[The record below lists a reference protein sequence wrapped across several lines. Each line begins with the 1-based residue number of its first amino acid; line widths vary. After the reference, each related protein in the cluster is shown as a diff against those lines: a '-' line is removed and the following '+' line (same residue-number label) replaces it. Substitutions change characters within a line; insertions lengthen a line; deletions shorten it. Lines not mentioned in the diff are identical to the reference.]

1 MNELSKQ
8 NQEYLAEEIITFC
21 EKWGMWKDV
30 SIHFKDLCYA
40 DRYYKDDKAKELF
53 EEVGGKLN
61 PRCYCYKTDEEL
73 NENSAFKIKYDST
86 LAEVFGMGVYEM
98 DWDDISLEGKL
109 YIARNTN
116 VLEENGYDEDD
127 YKVYLDKT
135 EFDSYEEYKDMLLE
149 ENDKEF
155 IKFLETVSLGFIN
168 LDVKVADHI
177 EEEFVEIL
185 DRYGLWYEPQ
195 DVCELNCYY
204 SDDFDDKKVKPA
216 EWVIT
221 KFAPKISYKKKEE
234 LSKELFNDV
243 VVFFESEPGAMGPS
257 YIFTILPAKSIHKCR
272 YCLSI
277 NIHLPQLT

>member
-1 MNELSKQ
+1 MSELSRQ
-8 NQEYLAEEIITFC
+8 NQDYLVEEIIAFC

-40 DRYYKDDKAKELF
+40 DRYYKDDEAKELF

-73 NENSAFKIKYDST
+73 NENSAFKMKYDSS

-135 EFDSYEEYKDMLLE
+135 EFDSYEEYKEMILE

-155 IKFLETVSLGFIN
+155 IKFLETVSLGVIN

-204 SDDFDDKKVKPA
+204 SDDFDNEKVKLS
-216 EWVIT
+216 EWVVS
-221 KFAPKISYKKKEE
+221 KFERRIM
-234 LSKELFNDV
+234 L
-243 VVFFESEPGAMGPS
+243 
-257 YIFTILPAKSIHKCR
+257 
-272 YCLSI
+272 
-277 NIHLPQLT
+277 

>member
-1 MNELSKQ
+1 MSELSRQ
-8 NQEYLAEEIITFC
+8 NQDYLVEEIIAFC

-40 DRYYKDDKAKELF
+40 DRYYKDDEAKELF

-61 PRCYCYKTDEEL
+61 PRCYCYKTDVKL
-73 NENSAFKIKYDST
+73 KENSAFKMLFDST
-86 LAEVFGMGVYEM
+86 LAEVFCMGVYEM

-155 IKFLETVSLGFIN
+155 INFLETVSLGFIN

-177 EEEFVEIL
+177 EEEFVAIL

-204 SDDFDDKKVKPA
+204 SDDFDNEKVKLS
-216 EWVIT
+216 EWVVS
-221 KFAPKISYKKKEE
+221 KFERRIMP
-234 LSKELFNDV
+234 
-243 VVFFESEPGAMGPS
+243 
-257 YIFTILPAKSIHKCR
+257 
-272 YCLSI
+272 
-277 NIHLPQLT
+277 

>member
-1 MNELSKQ
+1 M
-8 NQEYLAEEIITFC
+8 
-21 EKWGMWKDV
+21 
-30 SIHFKDLCYA
+30 
-40 DRYYKDDKAKELF
+40 
-53 EEVGGKLN
+53 
-61 PRCYCYKTDEEL
+61 
-73 NENSAFKIKYDST
+73 KYDST

-135 EFDSYEEYKDMLLE
+135 EFDSYEEYKEMLLE

-204 SDDFDDKKVKPA
+204 SDDFDDKKVKPG
-216 EWVIT
+216 EWVV
-221 KFAPKISYKKKEE
+221 KK
-234 LSKELFNDV
+234 
-243 VVFFESEPGAMGPS
+243 
-257 YIFTILPAKSIHKCR
+257 
-272 YCLSI
+272 
-277 NIHLPQLT
+277 LTLN

>member
-8 NQEYLAEEIITFC
+8 NQEYLAEELIAFC

-30 SIHFKDLCYA
+30 SIHFKEECYA
-40 DRYYKDDKAKELF
+40 DQYYKDDELKKYFEEEHIKAK
-53 EEVGGKLN
+53 
-61 PRCYCYKTDEEL
+61 YHCYKTDEEL

-135 EFDSYEEYKDMLLE
+135 EFDSYEEYKEMQLE

-195 DVCELNCYY
+195 DMCELNCYY
-204 SDDFDDKKVKPA
+204 SDDFDNEKVKSA
-216 EWVIT
+216 EWVV
-221 KFAPKISYKKKEE
+221 EN
-234 LSKELFNDV
+234 LSRK
-243 VVFFESEPGAMGPS
+243 
-257 YIFTILPAKSIHKCR
+257 
-272 YCLSI
+272 
-277 NIHLPQLT
+277 Q